1 MTNQFYRLTKK
12 YLIYHCQRNSSDF
25 YLKRFCN
32 FLKHGRCYQFV
43 DFCSLFEIISYEVPG
58 IWNGPNILLG
68 SFKQFGCQ
76 LRHSFRVGGFQLGS
90 FLDDLRNLLGKI
102 TAVFDEILQ
111 FVKSRVAVF
120 WECPVEHQPRPP
132 GGLFL
137 CRHLPRAWCGN
148 VGNVTGPAL
157 FHTTFQ
163 CLVIS
168 IKRNLR
174 FLIIFLPVKISE
186 PRVVLGKW

>member
-68 SFKQFGCQ
+68 SFEQFGRQ
-76 LRHSFRVGGFQLGS
+76 LRDSFRVGGLQLWS
-90 FLDDLRNLLGKI
+90 LLDDLSNLLGKI
-102 TAVFDEILQ
+102 TSVFYEILQ
-111 FVKSRVAVF
+111 FFKSRVSVLG
-120 WECPVEHQPRPP
+120 ECPVEHQAWPP
-132 GGLFL
+132 GSLLL
-137 CRHLPRAWCGN
+137 CRHLPRAWWRN
-148 VGNVTGPAL
+148 LPSPAL

-174 FLIIFLPVKISE
+174 FLIMFLPVKIWL